1 MERHTVAVARHRD
14 IGAVAIHARCRKH
27 VSPVYGHP
35 LRLVDRG
42 GVAVIEVAIGFRVDR
57 NRSYVVGAHRHTSFA
72 YPLDLSVRAVLFF
85 QTAAVA
91 PEHAAVAT
99 GTIQLLSEKD

>member
-27 VSPVYGHP
+27 ASPVYGHP

-42 GVAVIEVAIGFRVDR
+42 GVAVIEVAIGFRVER
-57 NRSYVVGAHRHTSFA
+57 NRSSVVGAPRNTAFDD
-72 YPLDLSVRAVLFF
+72 PLATAESAVLTF
-85 QTAAVA
+85 QTSLCAQ
-91 PEHAAVAT
+91 EHDWVH
-99 GTIQLLSEKD
+99 S

>member
-42 GVAVIEVAIGFRVDR
+42 GVAVNAVAIGFRVER
-57 NRSYVVGAHRHTSFA
+57 NRPSVFGAHHHTAFA
-72 YPLDLSVRAVLFF
+72 APSSRADRAVIYVLTTPIAEDTE
-85 QTAAVA
+85 QRKGV
-91 PEHAAVAT
+91 
-99 GTIQLLSEKD
+99 